1 MEGKNEAITKLN
13 KMKPRL
19 ATINLDWLDA
29 ELLSAETKYL
39 EIPFMRE
46 NDLSN
51 AFMKLSTLTVVRSKC
66 QPIEEEKEPELPN
79 YCVVKNKEYCFLSGK
94 CKECSPQIGESFLSK
109 TCTNNWEDKKFCE
122 NNGKCELCKI
132 KQ

>member
-1 MEGKNEAITKLN
+1 MRK
-13 KMKPRL
+13 
-19 ATINLDWLDA
+19 ATIDLDWLDS

-39 EIPFMRE
+39 EVPFMRE
-46 NDLSN
+46 NDLSK
-51 AFMKLSTLTVVRSKC
+51 AFMKLSTLTVVRSKY
-66 QPIEEEKEPELPN
+66 QPIEEEKGIELPN

-94 CKECSPQIGESFLSK
+94 CKECSPTIEEPFLSK
-109 TCTNNWEDKKFCE
+109 TCVNNWENNKFCE